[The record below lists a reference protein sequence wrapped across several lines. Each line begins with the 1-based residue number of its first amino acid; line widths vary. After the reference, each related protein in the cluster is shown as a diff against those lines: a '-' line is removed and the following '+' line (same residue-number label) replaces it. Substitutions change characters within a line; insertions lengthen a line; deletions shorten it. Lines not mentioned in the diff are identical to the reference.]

1 MPLAVRTVTDDGDD
15 DGDCVGLVVGNGTI
29 NAGDDVGL
37 NVGDGVGAIDGDDV
51 VDCNRLTML
60 RSFVAVSDTLLT
72 PLVVRAALW

>member
-15 DGDCVGLVVGNGTI
+15 DGGCVGLSVGEY
-29 NAGDDVGL
+29 
-37 NVGDGVGAIDGDDV
+37 V